1 MLLENK
7 VGLVTGGGDGIGR
20 ATSIAFAKDG
30 ARVVI
35 ADVRMDKANETLDL
49 ITAAGGEAIAVNA
62 DVSQAGDVKAM
73 VEAALD
79 TWGTLDCVSNN
90 AAGGATFA
98 MLTDMREEDWDRIQS
113 ICLRGVWL
121 CLKYQIPAMLKTG
134 GGAIVNIA
142 SLSGVRGEA
151 MQSPYSAAK
160 GGVIALTRTAAAE
173 WARDGIRINAVNPG
187 GILTDGI
194 RHYFAKVPGAQEKTE
209 AVHAMRRLGKPE
221 EVADAVCYLVSDRA
235 SFITGTTLDV
245 DGGIMVNPHT
255 L

>member
-7 VGLVTGGGDGIGR
+7 IGLVTGGGDGIGR
-20 ATSIAFAKDG
+20 ATCIAFAKDG
-30 ARVVI
+30 AKVAV
-35 ADVRMDKANETLDL
+35 ADVRLGPAEETVAL
-49 ITAAGGEAIAVNA
+49 IEAMGGEAIAIQA
-62 DVSQAGDVKAM
+62 DVSKAQEVEAM
-73 VEAALD
+73 VDA
-79 TWGTLDCVSNN
+79 TVKHFGRLDCVSNN
-90 AAGGATFA
+90 AAGGASFA
-98 MLTDMREEDWDRIQS
+98 MLPDMKESDWDKCQS
-113 ICLRGVWL
+113 VTLKGVWL

-134 GGAIVNIA
+134 GGAIVNIS

-173 WARDGIRINAVNPG
+173 WARDGIRVNAINPG
-187 GILTDGI
+187 GIRTAGI
-194 RHYFAKVPGAQEKTE
+194 KHYFAKVPDAEKNTA
-209 AVHAMRRLGKPE
+209 AVHAMRRLGEPE

-245 DGGIMVNPHT
+245 DGGIMINPHT